1 MQNLISFLKIV
12 PNKVKALYLLWFTI
26 HFTLYLLSGNIFRI
40 EYDFFPFVKY
50 NWDNISATYLLFNI
64 GVYDYSEFFI
74 YMLTPI
80 LIYRII
86 FLWRKK

>member
-1 MQNLISFLKIV
+1 MKNSFNFLQNV

-50 NWDNISATYLLFNI
+50 NWDDISATYLLFDI
-64 GVYDYSEFFI
+64 EVYDYSEFFI
-74 YMLTPI
+74 YILAPI
-80 LIYRII
+80 FIYRII
-86 FLWRKK
+86 ILWQKK